1 MSDKTVIIIP
11 ARYQSTRL
19 PGKPLH
25 PIAGHSMVERVW
37 KIARAITGVD
47 QVYVATDDDR
57 IKKAVED
64 FGGIAVM
71 TDENCQNGT
80 ERAIDAVQRL
90 GISPDIVLNLQG
102 DAPVTPPWVVQAI
115 VDGMKADPNAGL
127 GTPAVRLTGESLAKF
142 LEEKKVTPTSGTTVV
157 TDKDGYAMYFSK
169 AVIPYP
175 RGEAEVL
182 RHIGLYAYRY
192 DTLKKMAAL
201 PESRLEKI
209 EKLEQLRALENGIK
223 IKVVEVDYRGR
234 AHASVDSPEDVARVE
249 KIIAS
254 EGELVAW

>member
-25 PIAGHSMVERVW
+25 PIAGHVLVERVW
-37 KIARAITGVD
+37 KIAMAVTGVD
-47 QVYVATDDDR
+47 QVYVATDDSR
-57 IKKAVED
+57 IKEAVEA
-64 FGGIAVM
+64 FGGKVVM
-71 TDENCQNGT
+71 TDEGCENGT
-80 ERAIDAVQRL
+80 ERAIDAVERL
-90 GISPDIVLNLQG
+90 GISPDIVVNLQG
-102 DAPVTPPWVVQAI
+102 DAPVTPPWVVQAL
-115 VDGMKADPNAGL
+115 VDGMKADTGAGL
-127 GTPAVRLTGESLAKF
+127 GTPAVRLKGEALAKF
-142 LEEKKVTPTSGTTVV
+142 LAEKKETPTSGTTVV

-192 DTLKKMAAL
+192 AILKKLAAL

-209 EKLEQLRALENGIK
+209 EKLEQLRALENGIR
-223 IKVVEVDYRGR
+223 IKVVEVDYKGR
-234 AHASVDSPEDVARVE
+234 AHASVDSPEDVARIE
-249 KIIAS
+249 KIIAE